1 MEKKL
6 RTKEEVYTTIREK
19 NPDLAEEA
27 LQALTTL
34 NLSPEEQLAD
44 LRKRYPSATKEALQ
58 KYAKDDETIAH
69 SVLDT
74 DIELGM
80 WESMLDDQEESEA
93 EKAAS
98 RITDK
103 FHSLISKSIW
113 GE

>member
-1 MEKKL
+1 MEKKI
-6 RTKEEVYTTIREK
+6 RTREEVETQIRAK
-19 NPDLAEEA
+19 NPHADNEVVE
-27 LQALTTL
+27 ALTTL
-34 NLSPEEQLAD
+34 SLTGEEQLAD
-44 LRKRYPSATKEALQ
+44 LRKRYPDTPEEALQ

-103 FHSLISKSIW
+103 FHGLISKSIW